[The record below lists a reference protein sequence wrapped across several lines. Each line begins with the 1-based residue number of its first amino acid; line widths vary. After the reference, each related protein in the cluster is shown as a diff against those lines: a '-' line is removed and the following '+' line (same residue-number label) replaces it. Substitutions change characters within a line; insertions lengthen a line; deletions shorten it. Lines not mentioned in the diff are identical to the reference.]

1 MRGWICASKLW
12 RDAATAAREVV
23 MDQGTASERGGEKA
37 PSPIRTH
44 GWRWRGRPLDL
55 YALIVLVLAPGEIA
69 GLFAGTGELALG
81 FQLVRSLP
89 ILLIAIIVTLL
100 AVFRPEALAGE
111 RPPPR
116 RRVGTKQRIRR

>member
-1 MRGWICASKLW
+1 
-12 RDAATAAREVV
+12 
-23 MDQGTASERGGEKA
+23 MDRRNAPERGGEK
-37 PSPIRTH
+37 SPLRIRTH

-55 YALIVLVLAPGEIA
+55 YALIVLALAPGEIA
-69 GLFAGTGELALG
+69 GLFAGTGQLALG

-111 RPPPR
+111 RPRRSRVAAPPR
-116 RRVGTKQRIRR
+116 TQGRAAISSKP